1 MNKTTSTAS
10 ATTMQNLLVFGCLF
24 FGMAFF
30 GTGTP
35 TAKIVTEAFPL
46 FLAPFL
52 RLLAAAILTTPILI
66 WYRH

>member
-1 MNKTTSTAS
+1 
-10 ATTMQNLLVFGCLF
+10 MQNLLVFGYLL

-35 TAKIVTEAFPL
+35 TAKMVTEAFPL

-52 RLLAAAILTTPILI
+52 RLLAAAMLTTPILI